1 AKSRIE
7 MHLRSLTTQS
17 IDLDGRTFALDDGE
31 MIHTENSCK
40 YSVAEFRTL
49 AMEAGFECVES
60 WTDDKDYFSIHYLRV
75 PGAG

>member
-1 AKSRIE
+1 
-7 MHLRSLTTQS
+7 
-17 IDLDGRTFALDDGE
+17 